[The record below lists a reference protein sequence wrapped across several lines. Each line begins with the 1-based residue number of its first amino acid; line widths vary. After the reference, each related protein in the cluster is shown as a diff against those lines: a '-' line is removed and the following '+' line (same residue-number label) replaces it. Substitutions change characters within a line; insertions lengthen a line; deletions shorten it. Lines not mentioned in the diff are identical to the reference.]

1 MTPGT
6 LIVTIHD
13 RELNI
18 DVTGGG
24 FHTLPVGPLTLLAGA
39 LSDGDPPPPASLTNA
54 LGLVHDHLDD
64 LLIESPSIAASPMV
78 VVAGPHAEAMAR
90 VEIGTADIPTDYE
103 LLRVDA
109 DEVFRTLAVE
119 SAAERRHNPGLP
131 ADHVESIVAT
141 CCVILGI
148 MRRLE
153 LRAVRITT
161 GPTGSAEQ
169 APSR

>member
-1 MTPGT
+1 MTP
-6 LIVTIHD
+6 
-13 RELNI
+13 R
-18 DVTGGG
+18 
-24 FHTLPVGPLTLLAGA
+24 
-39 LSDGDPPPPASLTNA
+39 
-54 LGLVHDHLDD
+54 
-64 LLIESPSIAASPMV
+64 PSSG
-78 VVAGPHAEAMAR
+78 AGPQSDTR